1 MRGMWVLATT
11 ITLTG
16 VGTQSVAAQFSRT
29 CNPVLQSAGEGR
41 HYDLGD
47 GRVHQYLRGGVIIRC
62 AGQNTV
68 IRSDSLAW
76 YPELDRLEFV
86 GSVRFRDSVT
96 VLDAT
101 SARYFPSD
109 ERLEAFGAVRLEDLR
124 SGSVLTGP
132 QLTYYREA
140 PGLREIEELYAIRRP
155 RVEYRSTR
163 RPSEDA
169 YVIRG
174 ERVRLRGGNLAWAG
188 GSVTI
193 DREDF
198 AAKGD
203 SAALDL
209 DGGGGVLV
217 GSAEAMGR
225 DSTGYTIRGRRIA
238 FGLVD
243 DALTWVQAL
252 GEGEAISA
260 EWHAVGDTIQFDVEN
275 DRLQGGAIWGS
286 ETRPRAVS
294 AAQTI
299 QGDSLALD
307 APDQVLTEVRAF
319 GRTRATTIV
328 DSVAAIEDWLEGD
341 SLVAQF
347 DEFETGER
355 GLVLLRARGNARS
368 LYHVYPEGGGDE
380 PPAIN
385 YSRGRQ
391 ISAYF
396 AEGTLDRVDVV
407 DQADGLYLE
416 PVVRRRP

>member
-1 MRGMWVLATT
+1 MAIALIGA
-11 ITLTG
+11 G
-16 VGTQSVAAQFSRT
+16 ASPAAAQFSRT

-41 HYDLGD
+41 HYDMGG
-47 GRVHQYLRGGVIIRC
+47 GRVHQFLRGGVIIRC
-62 AGQNTV
+62 AGQNTI

-96 VLDAT
+96 VLDAA

-109 ERLEAFGAVRLEDLR
+109 ERLEAFGSVRLEDTR
-124 SGSVLTGP
+124 SGSILTGP

-140 PGLREIEELYAIRRP
+140 PGLRDTAELFAIRRP
-155 RVEYRSTR
+155 TVEYRSR
-163 RPSEDA
+163 RRRSEAA

-174 ERVRLRGGNLAWAG
+174 ERVRLRGGSLAWAAG
-188 GSVTI
+188 DVTI
-193 DREDF
+193 DRDDL

-217 GSAEAMGR
+217 GKAEARGR

-243 DALTWVQAL
+243 DALTWVQAQ
-252 GEGEAISA
+252 GEGEAMSA
-260 EWHAVGDTIQFDVEN
+260 EWRAVGDTIQFDIDD
-275 DRLQGGAIWGS
+275 DRLQGGTVWGS
-286 ETRPRAVS
+286 GTRPRAIS
-294 AAQTI
+294 AEQTI

-307 APDQVLTEVRAF
+307 APDQVLTEIRAF
-319 GRTRATTIV
+319 GRARATTMV
-328 DSVAAIEDWLEGD
+328 DSVAGIQDWLEGD
-341 SLVAQF
+341 SLVAKF
-347 DEFETGER
+347 GDHESGER
-355 GLVLLRARGNARS
+355 GLWLLRARGNARS
-368 LYHVYPEGGGDE
+368 LYHVYPESGDD

-385 YSRGRQ
+385 YARGRQ

-396 AEGTLDRVDVV
+396 VDDELDRVDIV

-416 PVVRRRP
+416 PIVQRRP